1 MKNKPVKKV
10 RTRNHFK
17 TLDAIAKFQFEHG
30 YSPSL
35 LEIGEIM
42 GMSPSGIFAHIE
54 RLEEMKFLSRI
65 RLLRKTSP
73 RAMTITDKGKNH
85 LRASRRGVKASNMDD
100 VTDGK

>member
-1 MKNKPVKKV
+1 MKAKPMKQV

-35 LEIGEIM
+35 LEISEIM
-42 GMSPSGIFAHIE
+42 GMSPSGIFAHID
-54 RLEEMKFLSRI
+54 RLEEMNFLSRI

-73 RAMTITDKGKNH
+73 RAMTITDGGKKY
-85 LRASRRGVKASNMDD
+85 LRAARAALKRQKNR
-100 VTDGK
+100 